1 MITKTQAAAF
11 AALFVAA
18 AALLETCAP
27 VPAPVVIEEVAAPI
41 EAAAAAADTD
51 TDQPAPVSVEVAP

>member
-41 EAAAAAADTD
+41 EAAAADTD
-51 TDQPAPVSVEVAP
+51 TDQPAPVAVEVAP